1 MSEIAEPLVDQIAE
15 KRIAKFIEIRDTLKA
30 MDEAHE
36 KAKEPFIEV
45 RDWLTGWMQTF
56 LDKTGAESV
65 KTAAGTCYSTTRY
78 SASLADPQA
87 FMNFVIAHD
96 KWDLLDRKAN
106 APAVRD
112 YVAEIGTLPPG
123 VNLSALKT
131 VGVRRK

>member
-15 KRIAKFIEIRDTLKA
+15 KRIAKFIEIRDILKA

-36 KAKEPFIEV
+36 KAKEPFLEV

-87 FMNFVIAHD
+87 FMNYVIENS
-96 KWDLLDRKAN
+96 KWDLIDRKAN

-112 YVAEIGTLPPG
+112 FVAEFGGLPPG
-123 VNLSALKT
+123 ANLSALKT